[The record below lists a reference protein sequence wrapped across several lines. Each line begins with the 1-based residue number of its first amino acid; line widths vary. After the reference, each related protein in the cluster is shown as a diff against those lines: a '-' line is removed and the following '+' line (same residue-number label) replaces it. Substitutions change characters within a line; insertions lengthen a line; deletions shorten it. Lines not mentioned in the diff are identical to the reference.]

1 MNVRIKTTDGEIHVF
16 KATDA
21 IEPLRHYTFDR
32 ELHTFRLQTSDKSEI
47 KISTLL
53 ALKGDTGK
61 LPNWVKTLR
70 LISESFS
77 ATMQQN

>member
-47 KISTLL
+47 EYGFPLENVVWIKMN
-53 ALKGDTGK
+53 K
-61 LPNWVKTLR
+61 
-70 LISESFS
+70 EE
-77 ATMQQN
+77 M